1 MEHKRMMSLLTQA
14 VDKHHAAAIALS
26 DDLAAHP
33 ELPNQE
39 FRSSQKLAELLN
51 QAGFQVEYPY
61 LDYPTGFRAVLDN
74 GEGPSAAILVEY
86 DALPGLG
93 HACGHNVH
101 GSMAILAALAL
112 MDLRDQFQGRL
123 YVVGTPAEEE
133 AGAKVGM
140 ADQGVFDGMSLAAM
154 VHSCSGGAGAADMD
168 VLSLTCYLVEFRGQS
183 AHAAGAPWEGHSALA
198 AARKFLD
205 LVDARRECFTPDIRF
220 SGIFT
225 DGGKAPN
232 IIPDR
237 AEVRLEFRTDSAR
250 KLKAMDEAVRKC
262 AQGAAMALDCQVSF
276 TLGFDSFADMVRVPA
291 LEAEALAVM
300 DELGVAHQPVT
311 PPNGSSDVGNV
322 SYRCPTIQPMVPI
335 CQDFYP
341 LHTPEFQK
349 VITLP
354 AAHRAIGQGAQLIAS
369 LVLRAL
375 TDEAFRQEVHASWQQ
390 ARARKLED

>member
-1 MEHKRMMSLLTQA
+1 MEQRHIPPFLAQA
-14 VDKHHAAAIALS
+14 VSKHHGAAVALS

-33 ELPNQE
+33 ELPDQE
-39 FRSSQKLAELLN
+39 FRSSRLIAELLA
-51 QAGFQVEYPY
+51 QAGYQVEYPY

-101 GSMAILAALAL
+101 GSMAVLAALAL
-112 MDLRDQFQGRL
+112 AELKDKFRGRL
-123 YVVGTPAEEE
+123 FVFGTPAEEE

-140 ADQGVFDGMSLAAM
+140 ADQGVFDDMALAAM
-154 VHSCSGGAGAADMD
+154 VHSWSGGAGTADMD

-205 LVDARRECFTPDIRF
+205 LADARRECFTPDIRLN
-220 SGIFT
+220 GIFT

-250 KLKAMDEAVRKC
+250 KLKAMDETVKKC
-262 AQGAAMALDCQVSF
+262 AQGAALALDCHVSF
-276 TLGFDSFADMVRVPA
+276 TEGFAGFADMVRVPA
-291 LEAEALAVM
+291 LEGEALSIM
-300 DELGVAHQPVT
+300 DELGVRHTDVA
-311 PPNGSSDVGNV
+311 PPGGSSDVGNV
-322 SYRCPTIQPMVPI
+322 SYRCPTIQPLLPI
-335 CQDFYP
+335 CGEFYP
-341 LHTPEFQK
+341 LHTPEFQA
-349 VITLP
+349 VITQP
-354 AAHRAIGQGAQLIAS
+354 AAHRAIAQGAQLIAS

-375 TDEAFRQEVHASWQQ
+375 TDGAFRQEIHSSWQQ
-390 ARARKLED
+390 ARQRKLEN

>member
-1 MEHKRMMSLLTQA
+1 MELQRVPPFLARA
-14 VDKHHAAAIALS
+14 VETHHAAAIALS

-33 ELPNQE
+33 ELPDQE
-39 FRSSQKLAELLN
+39 FRSSQKMVDLLR
-51 QAGFQVEYPY
+51 QAGYQVEYPY
-61 LDYPTGFRAVLDN
+61 LGYPTGFCAVLDC
-74 GEGPSAAILVEY
+74 GEGPSAAILAEY

-101 GSMAILAALAL
+101 GSMAILAAMALAEL
-112 MDLRDQFQGRL
+112 KDRFQGKL
-123 YVVGTPAEEE
+123 YVFGTPAEEE

-140 ADQGVFDGMSLAAM
+140 ADKGVFDNMALAAM
-154 VHSCSGGAGAADMD
+154 VHSWSGGTGSADMD
-168 VLSLTCYLVEFRGQS
+168 VLSLTCYLVEFKGQS

-225 DGGKAPN
+225 DGGRAPN

-262 AQGAAMALDCQVSF
+262 AQGAALALDCQVSF
-276 TLGFDSFADMVRVPA
+276 TPGFDSFADMVRVPA
-291 LEAEALAVM
+291 LEEEALAVM
-300 DELGVAHQPVT
+300 DTLGVPHGPVA
-311 PPNGSSDVGNV
+311 PPSGSSDIGNV
-322 SYRCPTIQPMVPI
+322 SYRCPAIQPLLPI
-335 CQDFYP
+335 CKSFHP

-354 AAHRAIGQGAQLIAS
+354 AAHQAIAQGAELIAS
-369 LVLRAL
+369 LVLRSL
-375 TDEAFRQEVHASWQQ
+375 TDEAFRQAVRASWQQ
-390 ARARKLED
+390 ARADKLEG

>member
-262 AQGAAMALDCQVSF
+262 AQGAALALDCQVSF

-354 AAHRAIGQGAQLIAS
+354 AAHRAIGHGAQLIAS

>member
-262 AQGAAMALDCQVSF
+262 AQGAALALDCQVSF

-291 LEAEALAVM
+291 LETEALAVM

>member
-1 MEHKRMMSLLTQA
+1 MEHRHILPLLSQA
-14 VDKHHAAAIALS
+14 VDKHQAAAAALS

-33 ELPNQE
+33 ELPDQE
-39 FRSSQKLAELLN
+39 FRSSKKMVELLE

-61 LDYPTGFRAVLDN
+61 LGYPTGFRAVLDN

-112 MDLRDQFQGRL
+112 MDLRDQFRGRL
-123 YVVGTPAEEE
+123 CVVGTPAEEE

-140 ADQGVFDGMSLAAM
+140 ADQGTFDGMSLAAM
-154 VHSCSGGAGAADMD
+154 VHSWSGGAGAADMD

-262 AQGAAMALDCQVSF
+262 AQGAALALDCQVSF

-300 DELGVAHQPVT
+300 DELGIAHRPVA
-311 PPNGSSDVGNV
+311 PPSGSSDVGNV
-322 SYRCPTIQPMVPI
+322 SYRCPTIQPLVPI

-375 TDEAFRQEVHASWQQ
+375 TDEAFRQEVRASWQQ

>member
-1 MEHKRMMSLLTQA
+1 MEHRHILPLLSQA
-14 VDKHHAAAIALS
+14 VDKHQAAAAALS

-33 ELPNQE
+33 ELPDQE
-39 FRSSQKLAELLN
+39 FRSSKKMVELLE

-61 LDYPTGFRAVLDN
+61 LGYPTGFRAVLDN

-112 MDLRDQFQGRL
+112 MDLRDQFRGRL
-123 YVVGTPAEEE
+123 CVVGTPAEEE

-140 ADQGVFDGMSLAAM
+140 ADQGTFDGMSLAAM
-154 VHSCSGGAGAADMD
+154 VHSWSGGAGAADMD

-262 AQGAAMALDCQVSF
+262 AQGAALALDCQVSF

-300 DELGVAHQPVT
+300 DELGIAHRPVA
-311 PPNGSSDVGNV
+311 PPSGSSDVGNV
-322 SYRCPTIQPMVPI
+322 SYRCPTIQPLVPI

-375 TDEAFRQEVHASWQQ
+375 TDQAFRQEVHTSWQQ
-390 ARARKLED
+390 ARARKLEG

>member
-1 MEHKRMMSLLTQA
+1 MEHRHILPLLSQA
-14 VDKHHAAAIALS
+14 VDKHQAAAAALS

-33 ELPNQE
+33 ELPDQE
-39 FRSSQKLAELLN
+39 FRSSKKMVELLE

-61 LDYPTGFRAVLDN
+61 LGYPTGFRAVLDN

-140 ADQGVFDGMSLAAM
+140 ADQGTFDGMSLAAM
-154 VHSCSGGAGAADMD
+154 VHSWSGGAGAADMD

-262 AQGAAMALDCQVSF
+262 AQGAALALDCQVSF

-300 DELGVAHQPVT
+300 DELGIAHRPVA
-311 PPNGSSDVGNV
+311 PPSGSSDVGNV
-322 SYRCPTIQPMVPI
+322 SYRCPTIQPLVPI

-375 TDEAFRQEVHASWQQ
+375 TDGAFRQEVHASWQQ

>member
-1 MEHKRMMSLLTQA
+1 MEHRHILPLLSQA
-14 VDKHHAAAIALS
+14 VDKHQAAAAALS

-33 ELPNQE
+33 ELPDQE
-39 FRSSQKLAELLN
+39 FRSSKKMVELLE

-61 LDYPTGFRAVLDN
+61 LGYPTGFRAVLDN

-112 MDLRDQFQGRL
+112 MDLRDQFRGRL
-123 YVVGTPAEEE
+123 CVVGTPAEEE

-140 ADQGVFDGMSLAAM
+140 ADQGTFDGMSLAAM
-154 VHSCSGGAGAADMD
+154 VHSWSGGAGAADMD

-262 AQGAAMALDCQVSF
+262 AQGAALALDCQVSF

-300 DELGVAHQPVT
+300 DELGITHRPVA
-311 PPNGSSDVGNV
+311 PPSGSSDVGNV
-322 SYRCPTIQPMVPI
+322 SYRCPTIQPLVPI

-390 ARARKLED
+390 ARAHKLED

>member
-1 MEHKRMMSLLTQA
+1 MEHRHILPLLSQA
-14 VDKHHAAAIALS
+14 VDKHQAAAAALS

-33 ELPNQE
+33 ELPDQE
-39 FRSSQKLAELLN
+39 FRSSKKMVELLE

-61 LDYPTGFRAVLDN
+61 LGYPTGFRAVLDN

-112 MDLRDQFQGRL
+112 MDLRDQFRGRL
-123 YVVGTPAEEE
+123 CVVGTPAEEE

-140 ADQGVFDGMSLAAM
+140 ADQGTFDGMSLAAM
-154 VHSCSGGAGAADMD
+154 VHSWSGGAGAADMD

-262 AQGAAMALDCQVSF
+262 AQGAALALDCQVSF

-300 DELGVAHQPVT
+300 DELGIAHRPVA
-311 PPNGSSDVGNV
+311 PPSGSSDVGNV
-322 SYRCPTIQPMVPI
+322 SYRCPTIQPLVPI

>member
-1 MEHKRMMSLLTQA
+1 MEHRHILPLLSQA
-14 VDKHHAAAIALS
+14 VDKHQAAAAALS

-33 ELPNQE
+33 ELPDQE
-39 FRSSQKLAELLN
+39 FRSSKKMVELLE

-61 LDYPTGFRAVLDN
+61 LGYPTGFRAVLDN

-112 MDLRDQFQGRL
+112 MDLRDQFRGRL
-123 YVVGTPAEEE
+123 CVVGTPAEEE

-140 ADQGVFDGMSLAAM
+140 ADQGTFDGMSLAAM
-154 VHSCSGGAGAADMD
+154 VHSWSGGAGAADMD

-262 AQGAAMALDCQVSF
+262 AQGAALALDCQVSF

-300 DELGVAHQPVT
+300 DELGITHRPVA
-311 PPNGSSDVGNV
+311 PPSGSSDVGNV
-322 SYRCPTIQPMVPI
+322 SYRCPTIQPLVPI